1 MFWVFCNSCFI
12 KPSQG
17 KKKRQF
23 FMTSCCHILCDNCTQ
38 LDAKTCKKCASP
50 CMIVQ
55 CNNQMPEEI
64 KEVFIDVSD
73 TIPKLIKVLDFQEK
87 NRSKLMAYYRN
98 NVEKYKTAK
107 VYVSEL
113 EQKLHTA
120 KQKYEACKVAL
131 NKQQSNIEV
140 LIKKY
145 QWYKEKCGNLEASSR
160 TPSSLNLNTSRN
172 IANQHF
178 TPTSA
183 KQSVFSMSAPR
194 TPSNNHRPIHT
205 NRFLT
210 PESIVSSYRSSNSSG
225 SLTGSS
231 KATLAGFTPP
241 SDSFQLLSLFN
252 KNKM

>member
-1 MFWVFCNSCFI
+1 
-12 KPSQG
+12 
-17 KKKRQF
+17 
-23 FMTSCCHILCDNCTQ
+23 MTSCCHILCDNCTRQ
-38 LDAKTCKKCASP
+38 DAKICIKCASP

-64 KEVFIDVSD
+64 KEVFLDISD

-87 NRSKLMAYYRN
+87 NRSKLMAYYRT

-131 NKQQSNIEV
+131 NKQQSNIEI

-145 QWYKEKCGNLEASSR
+145 QWYKEKCGNLETSSR
-160 TPSSLNLNTSRN
+160 TPSINLNTSRN
-172 IANQHF
+172 ILSQPF
-178 TPTSA
+178 TPVRGN
-183 KQSVFSMSAPR
+183 QPVFSMNAPR
-194 TPSNNHRPIHT
+194 TPRTPNSHRLNPA

-210 PESIVSSYRSSNSSG
+210 PESIVSSHKSSNSSG
-225 SLTGSS
+225 SLTCSS
-231 KATLAGFTPP
+231 KATMCGFTPP
-241 SDSFQLLSLFN
+241 SDSFQLLSLLN
-252 KNKM
+252 KNKQCS